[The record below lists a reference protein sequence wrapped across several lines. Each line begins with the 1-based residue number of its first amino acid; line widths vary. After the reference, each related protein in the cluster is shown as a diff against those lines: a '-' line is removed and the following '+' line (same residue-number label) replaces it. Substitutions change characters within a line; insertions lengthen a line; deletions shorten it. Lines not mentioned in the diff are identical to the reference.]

1 MVILIILALRDT
13 ETERLP
19 QVSRQSGLYNKF

>member
-1 MVILIILALRDT
+1 MVILIILALRET

-19 QVSRQSGLYNKF
+19 QVSRQPGLYTKF